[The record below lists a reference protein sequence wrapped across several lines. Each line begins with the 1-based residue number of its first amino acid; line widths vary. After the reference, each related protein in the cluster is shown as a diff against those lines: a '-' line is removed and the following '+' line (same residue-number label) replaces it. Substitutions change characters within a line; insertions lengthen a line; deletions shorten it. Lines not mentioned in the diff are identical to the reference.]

1 MSNNTFVNDKLTM
14 ASTQSDKSLK
24 RLEVFLRPTEK
35 NEFFRFRLLWFNH
48 EGSGR
53 KVPYIERWIHQV
65 WEDGDDGK
73 RKLNEIIC
81 PVSKHVAESWPA
93 GNPYDSCPVC
103 KFANMNFV
111 AFKDSSWKDRTA
123 ANNSKTFKRKY
134 DLVVPVYIVSD
145 PCYSNNVGKIRVFR
159 INDSKVGDKFKK
171 MIVAKSATEQIF
183 NGGKAVDFIIRMDK
197 VKYERD
203 DGSFWTKNEIVQMG
217 FTNKPYEIAGITQ
230 EAINEFPFDDYFGA
244 IPKVADLKEWHKKY
258 CLHADTDDIDF
269 DGISD
274 MGGDTIMPTSKSP
287 VVPEVPEEEPT
298 DIPADFD
305 NEGLDTIADSTESL
319 TDEDPFAG
327 LPPELRADDVETEPA
342 PTPKKKAKSSPA
354 TDDIDIDA
362 ILAKADIDLG

>member
-65 WEDGDDGK
+65 WEDGEDGK

-81 PVSKHVAESWPA
+81 PVSKHVAETWPA

-111 AFKDSSWKDRTA
+111 AFKDSAWKDRVA

-171 MIVAKSATEQIF
+171 MIVAKSAEAQIF
-183 NGGKAVDFIIRMDK
+183 NGGKALDFLIRMDK

-203 DGSFWTKNEIVQMG
+203 DGTFWTKNEIVQMG
-217 FTNKPYEIAGITQ
+217 FTNKPYEIAGITP
-230 EAINEFPFDDYFGA
+230 ELIDGFPFDDYFGA
-244 IPKVADLKEWHKKY
+244 IPTVADLKEWHKKY
-258 CLHADTDDIDF
+258 CLHTDTDDIDF

-274 MGGDTIMPTSKSP
+274 MSGDVSTPAQKPTAVK
-287 VVPEVPEEEPT
+287 PEVPEDDAA

-305 NEGLDTIADSTESL
+305 ESL
-319 TDEDPFAG
+319 DSVAESSMNEDPFAG
-327 LPPELRADDVETEPA
+327 LPPELRADEAETEAAPA
-342 PTPKKKAKSSPA
+342 RTQKAKAP
-354 TDDIDIDA
+354 TDDIDIDD
-362 ILAKADIDLG
+362 ILANSGLDL